1 MQNTSTESDLKY
13 AAGRVCSFVVVSL
26 GSVLHPWPETLCTFD
41 TVVRRTLPLHYFR
54 RFLLFRHFSS
64 VPAGCL
70 INRTTTLAFGGVVT
84 VLLLLM
90 PFQVWTPQRL
100 DSQIRSLG
108 TLNFSNVPDELPMV
122 KPRQILWS
130 LVARIRNQSLLEHTA
145 GINCVG
151 QQVKKARA

>member
-1 MQNTSTESDLKY
+1 MHVRYGREANAASSLFSTIPLVSAFFVGATWLLNQSHDDL
-13 AAGRVCSFVVVSL
+13 GL
-26 GSVLHPWPETLCTFD
+26 W
-41 TVVRRTLPLHYFR
+41 
-54 RFLLFRHFSS
+54 
-64 VPAGCL
+64 
-70 INRTTTLAFGGVVT
+70 GVVT

-90 PFQVWTPQRL
+90 SFQVWTPQRL

-122 KPRQILWS
+122 EPCQILWS

-151 QQVKKARA
+151 QQVKNARA